1 MFEMKSF
8 NQKGESEVGGIIGLI
23 VVGLLIWGAYSI
35 FFKPDKWQI
44 ISSNA
49 SDSYATGEYSSSEA
63 CLEDLHSGNYP
74 NGECGSNC
82 KPRETAN
89 VGTLYTCKETLD

>member
-1 MFEMKSF
+1 MK
-8 NQKGESEVGGIIGLI
+8 QLDQRGESGISGIIGLI
-23 VVGLLIWGAYSI
+23 IVGLLIWGAWAL

-44 ISSNA
+44 IYSNA

-63 CLEDLHSGNYP
+63 CLEDLRNGNYP

-82 KPRETAN
+82 KPRETAY
-89 VGTLYTCKETLD
+89 VGTLYTCDETLD